1 MRELFSP
8 TVAHLSSIL
17 IGSIL
22 TVLLLVPGA
31 VNGQA
36 AKKSAPVC
44 GRPELLSGHP
54 VSELPDRIQ
63 STLRQAV
70 KAGVTAIIR
79 DPGMGMSDANPDT
92 IALNAIEVA
101 RSAGPNVL
109 YVVAWDDNTFG
120 VNGFNWIIEANPKEA
135 FSLLSSQASSLA
147 GGFGVEVLGSS
158 TDRYPE
164 LMIASK
170 GYAQGGG
177 AEGEAGCF
185 HKIGSFYEST
195 SCPKTCQDELND
207 R

>member
-1 MRELFSP
+1 MKELFSP
-8 TVAHLSSIL
+8 TVAHLS
-17 IGSIL
+17 GIL

-31 VNGQA
+31 ASVQA

-44 GRPELLSGHP
+44 GRLELLSEHAL
-54 VSELPDRIQ
+54 SELPDRIQ

-70 KAGVTAIIR
+70 KPGVTAIIR

-109 YVVAWDDNTFG
+109 YVVAWDDKTFG
-120 VNGFNWIIEANPKEA
+120 VNGFNWIIEVTPTEA
-135 FSLLSSQASSLA
+135 FSLLSSHASSLA
-147 GGFGVEVLGSS
+147 GGFGVEVLGSP
-158 TDRYPE
+158 TERYPE

-185 HKIGSFYEST
+185 EKIGRLYEST
-195 SCPKTCQDELND
+195 SCPKTCQDELKD